1 MGRVGSPRE
10 SERKVKPYPA
20 EIEGLMKKLY
30 QTLSEKD
37 QRRYAAIEALKLG
50 HGGQRYIAQVLEC
63 SRNTVAEGIRELETL
78 PEGSGY
84 ERRVRRPG
92 GGRNGYRET
101 YPTIDGQFLEVMAD
115 HTAGDP
121 MDEAIRW
128 TNLSRQAIADRLAEQ
143 HGIRVSVTV
152 IKQLLKAHHYR
163 LRKAQKKS
171 P

>member
-1 MGRVGSPRE
+1 MGRLGASRE
-10 SERKVKPYPA
+10 SESVMTPYPA

-50 HGGQRYIAQVLEC
+50 HGGQGYIAELLGC
-63 SRNTVAEGIRELETL
+63 SRNTVAEGIK
-78 PEGSGY
+78 
-84 ERRVRRPG
+84 
-92 GGRNGYRET
+92 GRNRYAET
-101 YPTIDGQFLEVMAD
+101 YPTIDEQFLEVVAD

-121 MDEAIRW
+121 MHEEIRW
-128 TNLSRQAIADRLAEQ
+128 TNLSRQAIADQLAQ
-143 HGIRVSVTV
+143 RHGIRVSVTV
-152 IKQLLKAHHYR
+152 IKQLMKTHHYR

>member
-1 MGRVGSPRE
+1 MT
-10 SERKVKPYPA
+10 PYPA

-50 HGGQRYIAQVLEC
+50 HGGQGYIAELLGC
-63 SRNTVAEGIRELETL
+63 SRNTVAEGIKELESL
-78 PEGSGY
+78 PDDSGY
-84 ERRVRRPG
+84 ERRVRRMG
-92 GGRNGYRET
+92 GGRNRYAEI
-101 YPTIDGQFLEVMAD
+101 YPTIDEQFLEVVAD

-121 MDEAIRW
+121 MHEEIRW
-128 TNLSRQAIADRLAEQ
+128 TNLSRQTIADQLAQ
-143 HGIRVSVTV
+143 RHGIRVSVTV
-152 IKQLLKAHHYR
+152 IKQLMKTHHYR